1 MSLFLIMGCSGFCL
15 RWSNCALIVEYSKIL
30 LVGLVPILLLFQFGV
45 VLFMPFR
52 FRESL
57 KR

>member
-1 MSLFLIMGCSGFCL
+1 L
-15 RWSNCALIVEYSKIL
+15 EDL

-52 FRESL
+52 FREGL